1 MNSPD
6 QSHQL
11 RPIQW
16 LPENGARAS
25 IYRVAD
31 ELNVD
36 RIRGDEKTGSRMD
49 TRQHFQRVYPRSIQK
64 NRVGDEHFASGHR
77 EQKVRL
83 IQRFGAM
90 ELYFRIGQHLLEELE
105 IVIET
110 GNEDALEPTMSRT
123 RNRRS
128 AQIGPK
134 GPAAMLCTGVT
145 MHNFHGRANY
155 PASRISNPVAR

>member
-1 MNSPD
+1 
-6 QSHQL
+6 
-11 RPIQW
+11 
-16 LPENGARAS
+16 
-25 IYRVAD
+25 
-31 ELNVD
+31 
-36 RIRGDEKTGSRMD
+36 
-49 TRQHFQRVYPRSIQK
+49 
-64 NRVGDEHFASGHR
+64 
-77 EQKVRL
+77 
-83 IQRFGAM
+83 M